1 MPETHRETWM
11 TERTASVHSALQ
23 TKWLESR
30 RPRFAPQVTAQ
41 QVIALVAL
49 AAAAT
54 LAAPPTWHAPNDSWV
69 QAFVV
74 LTIVSIV
81 LEFVSVDLPFDG
93 DLSVATIS
101 QVATILLVPAPMA
114 AIGVGLSVLV
124 EEVVRRRP
132 VIKVI
137 FNTGTY
143 VLTTSVVSAAVGI
156 IGSPPDAI
164 HAHDHI
170 RVAATFGLA
179 SVGYYVLSTLLV
191 STVIA
196 LATGRSVG
204 FLLRANTRSTAL
216 AETSAAMIGGVV
228 ALIWTIEP
236 VWTSALTLPA
246 ILVSR
251 ALRHIRQLEN
261 ETRGALRSLAKSIDD
276 RDPTTYHHSERVSAY
291 ARLFGQELGLP
302 DDLVELIT
310 QAAAVHDLGKV
321 GVPDR
326 VLLKPGP
333 LDEGDR
339 TLMWLHT
346 EIGAGI
352 LNHFQLFRGGANIVL
367 HHHER
372 WDGGGYPNGLRGE
385 EIPLGARVVAIA
397 DAFDAMTE
405 DRPYRPAMSVAEAI
419 AILADGAG
427 TQWDPEIVP
436 VFIGLVRTG
445 RLPGHPEHD
454 RGRSHEELTEAHAP
468 A

>member
-1 MPETHRETWM
+1 MPETHPETWM

-41 QVIALVAL
+41 QFIALVAI

-114 AIGVGLSVLV
+114 AVGVGLSVLV

-156 IGSPPDAI
+156 IGSPPEAI

-236 VWTSALTLPA
+236 IWTSALTLPA

-310 QAAAVHDLGKV
+310 QAQAAGDID
-321 GVPDR
+321 PDEDPQQLAFELSAMLAQANATY
-326 VLLKPGP
+326 VMFTDTHA
-333 LDEGDR
+333 LDR
-339 TLMWLHT
+339 
-346 EIGAGI
+346 
-352 LNHFQLFRGGANIVL
+352 
-367 HHHER
+367 
-372 WDGGGYPNGLRGE
+372 
-385 EIPLGARVVAIA
+385 ARVAVASRLRRA
-397 DAFDAMTE
+397 V
-405 DRPYRPAMSVAEAI
+405 PAA
-419 AILADGAG
+419 
-427 TQWDPEIVP
+427 
-436 VFIGLVRTG
+436 
-445 RLPGHPEHD
+445 
-454 RGRSHEELTEAHAP
+454 
-468 A
+468 